1 MTFKSDEIRLLY
13 REYPMFCLW
22 AAPKGILFLP
32 RQIAESED
40 EFGEYDLTSKLYIF
54 MKRLHQSYST
64 VMLMDAEERDKIF
77 KMEMKLI
84 EEEQKQA
91 KEAQNKK

>member
-1 MTFKSDEIRLLY
+1 MTFKSDEFRLFY

-22 AAPKGILFLP
+22 AVQKGILFLP
-32 RQIAESED
+32 KQIAESED

-54 MKRLHQSYST
+54 MKRLHQSYKT
-64 VMLMDAEERDKIF
+64 VMLMDADERDKIF

-91 KEAQNKK
+91 KEAQNNN